1 MTPQE
6 QEIIDAIWGEDADD
20 IDRAEA
26 TLVVEGIF
34 AMADLMKARM
44 LAGKIAVVP
53 LTDYFIKD
61 PKCLNTFY
69 AMLGRLHLVPPLE
82 VLWFG
87 ICST

>member
-26 TLVVEGIF
+26 TQVVEGIF

-53 LTDYFIKD
+53 LTDY
-61 PKCLNTFY
+61 Y
-69 AMLGRLHLVPPLE
+69 H
-82 VLWFG
+82 
-87 ICST
+87 